1 MLRVGSMTK
10 YTSARRAR
18 FSTGQKLLSVSRR
31 LLADLTRT
39 PQRAARLGA
48 GVLAVFNDLHAI
60 HEHMFH
66 ANGVLMRFL
75 ECSAIRNRRG
85 IEDNDV
91 GEHAFFNETAM
102 IETEIGGRQCTQS
115 SHRFSQRE
123 HLFVPNIFA

>member
-18 FSTGQKLLSVSRR
+18 FSTGHKLQSVARP

-48 GVLAVFNDLHAI
+48 GVLAVFNDLRAI

-66 ANGVLMRFL
+66 ANGVLMPFL
-75 ECSAIRNRRG
+75 ESSSSRNRRG
-85 IEDNDV
+85 TEANDV
-91 GEHAFFNETAM
+91 CQPACFHATR
-102 IETEIGGRQCTQS
+102 IIQ
-115 SHRFSQRE
+115 
-123 HLFVPNIFA
+123 